1 MEILSAILD
10 FFYVLDSKNI
20 IREKWNVFN
29 DTNEYKGERIL
40 AFFSF
45 LILVVFYLFMI
56 FVVCYAIY
64 ISFTSHK

>member
-20 IREKWNVFN
+20 LREKWNVFN
-29 DTNEYKGERIL
+29 DINEYKGKRIL

-45 LILVVFYLFMI
+45 LILLVFYLFLI
-56 FVVCYAIY
+56 FVICYAIY
-64 ISFTSHK
+64 KSVTSHT